1 MRHRPLSGA
10 ELRLLR
16 EACRFASGE
25 LYEAERAAARSRR
38 EAGNRAVRRLDAAD
52 LVRAA
57 LFGAVE
63 QIIDVCSRALDHGE
77 APDLRVVPDGECG
90 GSADPSP
97 AS

>member
-63 QIIDVCSRALDHGE
+63 QIIDACSRALDHGE
-77 APDLRVVPDGECG
+77 VPDLRVMPDGDCG
-90 GSADPSP
+90 GSTDPSP
-97 AS
+97 AA